1 MLGLALS
8 FAVQVHKSLQ
18 RIRERQLLQFIRW
31 APASPQ
37 VVLARASPFNPQ
49 KHKCAGLMLAN
60 HTAITSVRPG
70 LLPMPLLLLMRM
82 PLLFPLEDDLYYVAC
97 ACVSRPASAAAV
109 VAAIRAMCRSVRP
122 SLQAQSLP

>member
-1 MLGLALS
+1 M
-8 FAVQVHKSLQ
+8 VHKSLQ

-60 HTAITSVRPG
+60 HTAITSYDR
-70 LLPMPLLLLMRM
+70 LFKRKAFLDNYKRQPMFSSPDGIGDFSEM
-82 PLLFPLEDDLYYVAC
+82 EDSKEHVL
-97 ACVSRPASAAAV
+97 
-109 VAAIRAMCRSVRP
+109 
-122 SLQAQSLP
+122 SLVEEYRQAETDDFLSFGGTCPI

>member
-1 MLGLALS
+1 MSLLNVIRGEADPM
-8 FAVQVHKSLQ
+8 QVHKSLQ

-60 HTAITSVRPG
+60 HTAITSVSTSLRRG
-70 LLPMPLLLLMRM
+70 LYMSLLNVIRGEADPMQYDR
-82 PLLFPLEDDLYYVAC
+82 LFKRKAFLDNYK
-97 ACVSRPASAAAV
+97 
-109 VAAIRAMCRSVRP
+109 
-122 SLQAQSLP
+122 